1 CPTFTHDIVFS
12 QPEDRTLAATVTG
25 VQTSAHPIFTVTSPP
40 PPLSVS
46 ITAPTSG
53 TTGTLVT
60 LGATVSNG
68 HSPYTY
74 AWALTAPSG
83 STATLSSATDPGPT
97 FTPDIAGS
105 YQLDLTVT
113 DSSSGKA
120 NATQAIITVTSPPP
134 KATSFELQVGDSNK
148 ACEAM
153 SGTWDS
159 SSNTCTIVG
168 LTLNSGNTLTVD
180 LGVTLIINGSL
191 VIDGG
196 TML

>member
-83 STATLSSATDPGPT
+83 SRSEERR
-97 FTPDIAGS
+97 
-105 YQLDLTVT
+105 V
-113 DSSSGKA
+113 GKGCR
-120 NATQAIITVTSPPP
+120 TRTSNEPV
-134 KATSFELQVGDSNK
+134 S
-148 ACEAM
+148 
-153 SGTWDS
+153 
-159 SSNTCTIVG
+159 
-168 LTLNSGNTLTVD
+168 
-180 LGVTLIINGSL
+180 
-191 VIDGG
+191 
-196 TML
+196 